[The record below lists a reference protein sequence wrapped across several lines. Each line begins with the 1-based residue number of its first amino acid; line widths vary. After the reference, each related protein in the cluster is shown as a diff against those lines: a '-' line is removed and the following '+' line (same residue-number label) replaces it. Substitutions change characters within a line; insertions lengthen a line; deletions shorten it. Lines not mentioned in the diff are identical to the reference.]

1 MNDRETATLFEEV
14 GYRLLCLSAKVLP
27 ADVTA
32 AIREAAERE
41 RSVTARAQLQAILE
55 NIDVA
60 CRDDLGICQDTG
72 VPLFFVS
79 WGLKSGLLTDIRAPL
94 AEAVKRATKDVPLR
108 PNVIHPLTLEN
119 PGTNVGWGMPHVYW
133 DVDPGSDVIEILAV
147 PKGFGAEAK
156 SSLAF
161 VVTSEDMEK
170 ALIRCVLDNVLMAQG
185 EACAPNII
193 GVCMGGTGDIAL
205 HMAKKAVFRS
215 PVGALHKDPSLASLE
230 RKILEAVND
239 TGIGPMGLGGDTT
252 ALAVHLE
259 ICGTHTAVA
268 PVGICFQ
275 CWANRYAA
283 ARIFPD
289 GRVVYLTHEVLS

>member
-1 MNDRETATLFEEV
+1 MKDRDVAALFEEV
-14 GYRLLCLSAKVLP
+14 GYRLLCLSATILP
-27 ADVTA
+27 ADVRA
-32 AIREAAERE
+32 AIQEAAERE
-41 RSVTARAQLQAILE
+41 RSAPAKAQLDAILE

-60 CRDDLGICQDTG
+60 CREGLGLCQDTG
-72 VPLFFVS
+72 VPLFFIN
-79 WGLKSGLLTDIRAPL
+79 WGLRSGLLLDIRPPL
-94 AEAVKRATKDVPLR
+94 ADAVKRATKDVPLR

-119 PGTNVGWGMPHVYW
+119 PGTNVGWGMPYVYW
-133 DVDPGSDVIEILAV
+133 DVDPESDSIEIMAV

-170 ALIRCVLDNVLMAQG
+170 ALIRCVLDNVFMAQG

-205 HMAKKAVFRS
+205 HMAKRAVFRR
-215 PVGALHKDPSLASLE
+215 PLGAPHKDPHLASLE
-230 RKILEAVND
+230 RKILEAVNQ
-239 TGIGPMGLGGDTT
+239 TGIGPMGLGGDVT

-289 GRVVYLTHEVLS
+289 GRVEYLTHEVQ